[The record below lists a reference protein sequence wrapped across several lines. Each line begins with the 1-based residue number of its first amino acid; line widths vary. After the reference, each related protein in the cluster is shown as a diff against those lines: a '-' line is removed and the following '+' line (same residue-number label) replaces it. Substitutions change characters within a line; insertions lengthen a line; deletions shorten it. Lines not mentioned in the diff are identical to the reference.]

1 MITAFEARI
10 KYLRKCP
17 GPGIREGFSEN
28 GTLNKL
34 LNFLMKYW
42 RLKTSEGG
50 SSVLILN
57 GKIVAENLR
66 HALVPRVSH
75 FVKKM
80 GRAPHLTVVIV
91 GEDPAS
97 KVYVRN
103 KHIACQ
109 KVGMSSSILELP
121 AGTGEQELQEV
132 IAKLNRDPAVDG
144 ILVQLPL
151 PKGLNPD
158 GVLSRLSKEK
168 DADGLSFESLGYFY
182 AGKSLVKPCTPEGV
196 MSILEHYKIS
206 VAGLHAVVVGRSN
219 IVGKPMAHL
228 LSQADATV
236 TLCHSKTRNMAEFTR
251 AADLV
256 VVAAGKPR
264 FLGKNDFKK
273 DAIVIDVG
281 IHGTGSGQLCGDV
294 RFEELKDW
302 VKAATPVPGGV
313 GPMTIATLLQNTCT
327 LAEKRAGISV

>member
-1 MITAFEARI
+1 M
-10 KYLRKCP
+10 
-17 GPGIREGFSEN
+17 
-28 GTLNKL
+28 
-34 LNFLMKYW
+34 
-42 RLKTSEGG
+42 
-50 SSVLILN
+50 LILN
-57 GKIVAENLR
+57 GKIVAESIR

-75 FVKKM
+75 FAKKV

-91 GEDPAS
+91 GADPAS

-109 KVGMSSSILELP
+109 KIGMSSSILELP
-121 AGTGEQELQEV
+121 ATITEADLQ
-132 IAKLNRDPAVDG
+132 KNLDQLNADPAVDG
-144 ILVQLPL
+144 VLVQLPL
-151 PKGLNPD
+151 PKNLNPD
-158 GVLSRLSKEK
+158 VVLSRLSSAK
-168 DADGLSFESLGYFY
+168 DADGLTFESLGYFF
-182 AGKSLVKPCTPEGV
+182 AGKAVVAPCTPAGV

-206 VAGLHAVVVGRSN
+206 VSGLNAVVVGRSN
-219 IVGKPMAHL
+219 IVGKPMAQL

-294 RFEELKDW
+294 RFEELDGW

-327 LAEKRAGISV
+327 LAEIRAGIQYKD

>member
-1 MITAFEARI
+1 M
-10 KYLRKCP
+10 
-17 GPGIREGFSEN
+17 
-28 GTLNKL
+28 
-34 LNFLMKYW
+34 
-42 RLKTSEGG
+42 
-50 SSVLILN
+50 LILN
-57 GKIVAENLR
+57 GKIVAESIR
-66 HALVPRVSH
+66 HALVPRVNH
-75 FVKKM
+75 FVKKV

-103 KHIACQ
+103 KHVACQ
-109 KVGMSSSILELP
+109 KIGMSSSILEL
-121 AGTGEQELQEV
+121 ADTTTEAQLLEALD
-132 IAKLNRDPAVDG
+132 KLNLDSSVDG
-144 ILVQLPL
+144 VLVQLPL
-151 PKGLNPD
+151 PKELNSD
-158 GVLSRLSKEK
+158 VVLSRLSSAK
-168 DADGLSFESLGYFY
+168 DADGLTFESLGYFF
-182 AGKSLVKPCTPEGV
+182 AGKSVVAPCTPAGV
-196 MSILEHYKIS
+196 MSILSHYKIS
-206 VAGLHAVVVGRSN
+206 VAGLNAVVVGRSN

-228 LSQADATV
+228 LTQADATV
-236 TLCHSKTRNMAEFTR
+236 TLCHSKTKNMAEFTR

-294 RFEELKDW
+294 RFEELDGW

-327 LAEKRAGISV
+327 LAEKRAGIQYKD

>member
-1 MITAFEARI
+1 
-10 KYLRKCP
+10 
-17 GPGIREGFSEN
+17 
-28 GTLNKL
+28 
-34 LNFLMKYW
+34 
-42 RLKTSEGG
+42 
-50 SSVLILN
+50 VLILN
-57 GKIVAENLR
+57 GKIVAESIR
-66 HALVPRVSH
+66 HALVPRVNH
-75 FVKKM
+75 FVKKV

-103 KHIACQ
+103 KHVACQ
-109 KVGMSSSILELP
+109 KIGMSSSILEL
-121 AGTGEQELQEV
+121 ADTTTEAQLLEALD
-132 IAKLNRDPAVDG
+132 KLNLDSSVDG
-144 ILVQLPL
+144 VLVQLPL
-151 PKGLNPD
+151 PKELNSD
-158 GVLSRLSKEK
+158 VVLSRLSSAK
-168 DADGLSFESLGYFY
+168 DADGLTFESLGYFF
-182 AGKSLVKPCTPEGV
+182 AGKSVVAPCTPAGV
-196 MSILEHYKIS
+196 MSILSHYKIS
-206 VAGLHAVVVGRSN
+206 VAGLNAVVVGRSN

-228 LSQADATV
+228 LTQADATV
-236 TLCHSKTRNMAEFTR
+236 TLCHSKTKNMAEFTR

-294 RFEELKDW
+294 RFEELDGW

-327 LAEKRAGISV
+327 LAEKRAGIQYKD

>member
-1 MITAFEARI
+1 M
-10 KYLRKCP
+10 
-17 GPGIREGFSEN
+17 
-28 GTLNKL
+28 
-34 LNFLMKYW
+34 
-42 RLKTSEGG
+42 
-50 SSVLILN
+50 LILN
-57 GKIVAENLR
+57 GKIVAESLR
-66 HALVPRVSH
+66 QALAPRVSQ
-75 FVKKM
+75 FAKKM

-109 KVGMSSSILELP
+109 KIGMSSSILELP
-121 AGTGEQELQEV
+121 ASISESELVTNIER
-132 IAKLNRDPAVDG
+132 LNSDPSVDG
-144 ILVQLPL
+144 VLVQLPL
-151 PKGLNPD
+151 PNTLNPD
-158 GVLSRLSKEK
+158 VVLSRLSSAK
-168 DADGLSFESLGYFY
+168 DADGLTFESLGTFY
-182 AGKSLVKPCTPEGV
+182 AGKSIVAPCTPAGV

-219 IVGKPMAHL
+219 IVGKPMAQL
-228 LSQADATV
+228 LTQADATV
-236 TLCHSKTRNMAEFTR
+236 TLCHSKTKNMAEFTR
-251 AADLV
+251 SADLV

-264 FLGKNDFKK
+264 LLGKNDFKK

-294 RFEELKDW
+294 RFEELDGW

-327 LAEKRAGISV
+327 LAEKRAGIQYKD